1 MSFARWEKA
10 DASQSSLTVSDLVAM
25 ARRNVSR
32 IQLCYLSS
40 QRKQVSI
47 LLSRT
52 TILSCR
58 VQLGVDFGTENDTVG
73 SIGIAPTGKST
84 YPGTTFIG
92 RLSSIHAIRWDFPT
106 DAARSGEPGEALSG
120 LLHPLLR
127 LDDVGTPVGG
137 VRVLTP
143 MGGGSDVE
151 GVSKATTRAYMSG
164 PIHTTSLAR

>member
-1 MSFARWEKA
+1 MREGGGGKKQTR
-10 DASQSSLTVSDLVAM
+10 ASHRLLLVTSSLRHDS
-25 ARRNVSR
+25 RNVSR
-32 IQLCYLSS
+32 IQPCYL
-40 QRKQVSI
+40 
-47 LLSRT
+47 
-52 TILSCR
+52 LSCR

-92 RLSSIHAIRWDFPT
+92 RSSSIHAIRWDFPT

-120 LLHPLLR
+120 LLHPLLQF
-127 LDDVGTPVGG
+127 DDVGTPFGG
-137 VRVLTP
+137 VRVLTL

-151 GVSKATTRAYMSG
+151 GVSKATTCAYMSG